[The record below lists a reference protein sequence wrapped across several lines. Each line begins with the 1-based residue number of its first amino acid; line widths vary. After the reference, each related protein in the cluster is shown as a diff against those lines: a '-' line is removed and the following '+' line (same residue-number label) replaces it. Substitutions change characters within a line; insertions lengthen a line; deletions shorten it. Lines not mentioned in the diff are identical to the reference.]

1 MLLDVGLFF
10 LFFLHVCTVEQQ
22 SREATFVPSF
32 YMHVRQERCCLL
44 QPGGVCF
51 ADPTG
56 PFDSSSSS
64 PSRPSSTADIS
75 PCNLRKA
82 LPVGYEE
89 KERWIVL
96 CSVLKGS
103 QIVDSLLGEQDS
115 HPELRV
121 RRPWKGFSYALQ
133 QQEKCFLIPP
143 EMAGLIVLYTR
154 CVQCECLNVCVWVC
168 MSVKVCVSA
177 LTDTS
182 HAICHGAGSTSAGC
196 QGTSRFLTRYMI
208 HEQLSIMN
216 AATPLI
222 LLAEELL
229 LFQILSLNNMRKNCI
244 FARMKGESVFPWDV
258 RNIIKYVIPISGL
271 AAPLSTIVDLSAAC
285 RECFLRPKRADAASV
300 MICLEPCRF
309 VCMSPIEF
317 SEAIPRGVAAV
328 IWRGTDIWVPTDHLT
343 ACTRQ

>member
-51 ADPTG
+51 ADPTC

-103 QIVDSLLGEQDS
+103 QIVDSPLGEQDS

-121 RRPWKGFSYALQ
+121 RRP
-133 QQEKCFLIPP
+133 
-143 EMAGLIVLYTR
+143 
-154 CVQCECLNVCVWVC
+154 
-168 MSVKVCVSA
+168 
-177 LTDTS
+177 
-182 HAICHGAGSTSAGC
+182 
-196 QGTSRFLTRYMI
+196 
-208 HEQLSIMN
+208 
-216 AATPLI
+216 
-222 LLAEELL
+222 
-229 LFQILSLNNMRKNCI
+229 
-244 FARMKGESVFPWDV
+244 
-258 RNIIKYVIPISGL
+258 
-271 AAPLSTIVDLSAAC
+271 
-285 RECFLRPKRADAASV
+285 
-300 MICLEPCRF
+300 
-309 VCMSPIEF
+309 
-317 SEAIPRGVAAV
+317 
-328 IWRGTDIWVPTDHLT
+328 
-343 ACTRQ
+343 